1 LVTLKLAGNEL
12 LSFPNDR
19 IDVLA
24 SLLHLDVSRNHID
37 HLPVDLPYLYRVK
50 QVIVASFFKF
60 YFRHNSALEKISG
73 ILVSHLQGD
82 FLTDFTDFTSI
93 VTLRCPR

>member
-1 LVTLKLAGNEL
+1 LQVLLLLFLFVSKLVTLKLAGNEL

-37 HLPVDLPYLYRVK
+37 HLPINLPYLYRLK
-50 QVIVASFFKF
+50 QVIIIIIIIIIIIGTTMFMVLS
-60 YFRHNSALEKISG
+60 S
-73 ILVSHLQGD
+73 
-82 FLTDFTDFTSI
+82 
-93 VTLRCPR
+93 